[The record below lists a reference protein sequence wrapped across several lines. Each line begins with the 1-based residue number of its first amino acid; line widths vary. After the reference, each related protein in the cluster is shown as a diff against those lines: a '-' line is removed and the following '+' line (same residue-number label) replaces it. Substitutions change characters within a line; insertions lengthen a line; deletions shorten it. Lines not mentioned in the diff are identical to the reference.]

1 MKFALIKERKS
12 PPDRR
17 VVFSPEVAKE
27 LKEVFPQA
35 EIVAETS
42 DIRVFPDE
50 AYMASGISVLSD
62 VSDADVFLGVK
73 EVPVEALIPNKKYF
87 FFSHTI
93 KKQIGRAS
101 CRARGRNRDEC

>member
-27 LKEVFPQA
+27 LKETSPQA
-35 EIVAETS
+35 EIVAQAS
-42 DIRVFPDE
+42 DIRVFQNQTYTDN
-50 AYMASGISVLSD
+50 GIPVLSD
-62 VSDADVFLGVK
+62 VADADVFLGVK

-87 FFSHTI
+87 FFSHAI
-93 KKQIGRAS
+93 KKQPHNQKLLKAIL
-101 CRARGRNRDEC
+101 E